1 LWAVALLAAATAAL
15 LAGPGRTTA
24 PARLAGGRPDSAAAD
39 RRAHPASAG
48 MRRGGR
54 DRLVGWRGAGG
65 VAGVV
70 LAVGAADVAR
80 RRRRLR
86 LAAACRAS
94 VPVAC
99 RSIAADLAAGVA
111 PAASLAAAS
120 ASAPAPLAGALAGAA
135 AAEPLG
141 VDPATVLA
149 ARPPPGCER
158 LVLVAACW
166 TVCTA
171 TGGGLAGALSRL
183 ADGLSDEHEAAATVA
198 AELVGPRMSALVMA
212 VLPVVGI
219 ALGTALGARPL
230 HFLTT
235 TVAGLVCLTGGCALD
250 AVGLLWV
257 SRIAR
262 AAVR

>member
-15 LAGPGRTTA
+15 LAGPVVPPRLLGWRVAGRTA
-24 PARLAGGRPDSAAAD
+24 LPPIGARTRRRLGCAAAG
-39 RRAHPASAG
+39 ATG
-48 MRRGGR
+48 WWVGG
-54 DRLVGWRGAGG
+54 VAGG

-70 LAVGAADVAR
+70 LAVGAAEVAR

-183 ADGLSDEHEAAATVA
+183 ADGLSDEQEAAATVA